1 MTAALENTSV
11 LIVLFS
17 ATNFF
22 DQACLS
28 LDAPQ
33 RPGNEKGRRKRGA
46 LGGRSGCGA
55 WIRTKDL
62 RVMSPTSCRCSTP
75 RLRLYP
81 RLFGA
86 LRRQFVQVM
95 DLVSLWATA
104 VRGLV
109 CPSQGRHART
119 AWSNRC
125 AAPPLRRRLPS

>member
-75 RLRLYP
+75 RVRLYP
-81 RLFGA
+81 RLFWSPETSVRPGHGLGVALGDGGA
-86 LRRQFVQVM
+86 GVGVPVTR
-95 DLVSLWATA
+95 
-104 VRGLV
+104 
-109 CPSQGRHART
+109 
-119 AWSNRC
+119 
-125 AAPPLRRRLPS
+125 

>member
-11 LIVLFS
+11 LIVRFS

-62 RVMSPTSCRCSTP
+62 RVMS
-75 RLRLYP
+75 RLE
-81 RLFGA
+81 GA
-86 LRRQFVQVM
+86 A
-95 DLVSLWATA
+95 VSD
-104 VRGLV
+104 
-109 CPSQGRHART
+109 
-119 AWSNRC
+119 
-125 AAPPLRRRLPS
+125 APPQLYSKPSPAVVACCTFRRLQTD